1 MIFYCLFYPRN
12 SSETNCNIFF
22 FVLSFWELLRDMLI
36 CTQNHF
42 DSVKLYHNSFD
53 FNGVTENPLVF
64 IGFFLLLLG
73 SSFCNGRPCFFLM
86 ILLLYYYSFCYF
98 LERFIL
104 KTNRPISTKVLGLS
118 HSYISILLHFELR
131 TSLPVWDFKK
141 FVIFTGDFVHL
152 YLYKCVWVLN
162 AFLSTFFF

>member
-1 MIFYCLFYPRN
+1 MILLSCTTIHSILMVSRKTLLFF
-12 SSETNCNIFF
+12 T
-22 FVLSFWELLRDMLI
+22 
-36 CTQNHF
+36 
-42 DSVKLYHNSFD
+42 
-53 FNGVTENPLVF
+53 
-64 IGFFLLLLG
+64 GFFLLLMG
-73 SSFCNGRPCFFLM
+73 SSFYNGRPYFFLR
-86 ILLLYYYSFCYF
+86 ILLLYYYSICDF

-118 HSYISILLHFELR
+118 HIYISILLHFELR

>member
-1 MIFYCLFYPRN
+1 
-12 SSETNCNIFF
+12 
-22 FVLSFWELLRDMLI
+22 MLI
-36 CTQNHF
+36 CTPNHF
-42 DSVKLYHNSFD
+42 DSVKLYHDSFD

-64 IGFFLLLLG
+64 YRFLFIINGVFLLQRKTLFFL
-73 SSFCNGRPCFFLM
+73 R
-86 ILLLYYYSFCYF
+86 ILLLYYYSICDF

-131 TSLPVWDFKK
+131 TSLPVWDVKK

-162 AFLSTFFF
+162 AFLSTFFFWILFSRYRILSISSVLLTQLP

>member
-1 MIFYCLFYPRN
+1 MILLSCTTIHSILMVSRKTLLFLPVSFYYYWGLPFA
-12 SSETNCNIFF
+12 
-22 FVLSFWELLRDMLI
+22 
-36 CTQNHF
+36 
-42 DSVKLYHNSFD
+42 
-53 FNGVTENPLVF
+53 TEDPV
-64 IGFFLLLLG
+64 
-73 SSFCNGRPCFFLM
+73 FFLM